1 MNNLKLIVLE
11 NIKELGEKV
20 NNDLKLIR
28 VEKTNYM
35 KTAKNARFSNGEG

>member
-28 VEKTNYM
+28 KE
-35 KTAKNARFSNGEG
+35 

>member
-20 NNDLKLIR
+20 NRVYKYNTDVWQVVSGCLILISLIL
-28 VEKTNYM
+28 YI
-35 KTAKNARFSNGEG
+35 

>member
-20 NNDLKLIR
+20 NSDLKLIR
-28 VEKTNYM
+28 GEKN
-35 KTAKNARFSNGEG
+35 